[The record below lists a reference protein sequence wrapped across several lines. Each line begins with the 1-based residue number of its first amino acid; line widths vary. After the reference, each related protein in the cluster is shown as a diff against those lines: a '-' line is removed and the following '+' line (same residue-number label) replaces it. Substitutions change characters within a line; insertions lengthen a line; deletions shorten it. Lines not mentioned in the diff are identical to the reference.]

1 MHPGSVLPMP
11 DSLLST
17 VVPASTIIAANEE
30 GKKVISTD
38 ANKENTACVLRT
50 STILR
55 KGLHLEKGSRA
66 WCNSDRTIL
75 SKAFPGRPLKDSSVQ
90 TWKKKYEVELAKNKK
105 AGS

>member
-11 DSLLST
+11 DSLLSP
-17 VVPASTIIAANEE
+17 VVPAPTIVAANEE
-30 GKKVISTD
+30 VKKVISTD

-66 WCNSDRTIL
+66 WCNSDRTIPFQSVPWPSSQGQQCANL
-75 SKAFPGRPLKDSSVQ
+75 EEEVRGRIG
-90 TWKKKYEVELAKNKK
+90 EE
-105 AGS
+105 